1 MWLLDNL
8 SPQSKEI
15 KKRLSKFGDSTQ
27 SKKYQ
32 LKVDKF
38 LLAGALCANC
48 LSKLDIKVDIYPNM
62 VLLVK

>member
-8 SPQSKEI
+8 SPQSKEK